1 MVLDVSGAHM
11 GDHAYFTVLADEIE
25 HGGTEAFLHLL
36 LTIKLRGYNP
46 RVLPQSDALHAQQV
60 ETLMRKDAVAGWWLH
75 VLSEAGFPL
84 DGYSSDWDAEI
95 AAVVLQ
101 DSYTKFTARFGALQF
116 GTLLRSDCASCF
128 HQADC
133 KKVGRAKDCRGRSCT
148 SFLTS
153 TKRAATSRPSRELT
167 HARCERVMPAMR
179 FRQRRD
185 CANARIYWA
194 RHTNHTNHFYFE
206 V

>member
-101 DSYTKFTARFGALQF
+101 DSYTKFTARFRGAPVWDVAAKRLRKLLPSSGLQKSRKGQGLSRTF
-116 GTLLRSDCASCF
+116 VYILPDLD
-128 HQADC
+128 QA
-133 KKVGRAKDCRGRSCT
+133 
-148 SFLTS
+148 
-153 TKRAATSRPSRELT
+153 
-167 HARCERVMPAMR
+167 
-179 FRQRRD
+179 RRD
-185 CANARIYWA
+185 FKAVTGVDPC
-194 RHTNHTNHFYFE
+194 TM
-206 V
+206 